1 MVVGAFLPWISS
13 SNQSLGGIGS
23 QNAFQLG
30 AQASFRIDGEIL
42 LVLGVIVAAA
52 GIARLKTGAAPWFV
66 SFAGTFSGIVV
77 IIMCVDQYF
86 TQGAFGS
93 LDGGTSVGYGLVVT
107 LIAGVA
113 AFVAGILLRIS

>member
-1 MVVGAFLPWISS
+1 MIIGAFLPWISS
-13 SNQSLGGIGS
+13 SSQSLGGSGS

-30 AQASFRIDGEIL
+30 TQASFRIDGEIL
-42 LVLGVIVAAA
+42 LVLGVIVAVA
-52 GIARLKTGAAPWFV
+52 GIVRLKTGQAPWFV
-66 SFAGTFSGIVV
+66 AFAGTFCGVVV

-93 LDGGTSVGYGLVVT
+93 LDGGTSVGYGLVVA

-113 AFVAGILLRIS
+113 SFVAGILLRMS